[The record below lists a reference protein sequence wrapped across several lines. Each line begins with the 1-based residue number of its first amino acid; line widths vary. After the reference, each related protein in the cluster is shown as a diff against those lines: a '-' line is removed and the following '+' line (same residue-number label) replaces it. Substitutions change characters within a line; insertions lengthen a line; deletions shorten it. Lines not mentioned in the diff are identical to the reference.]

1 MAVPLELLRRL
12 VVQHRV
18 ALAMLLGE
26 IGLAFDKTLAS
37 WAEEFP
43 DPMRLHGGTLCSDVR
58 TRVLAMNAID
68 ARSRFDNPP
77 RTPSRSASC
86 GPDSTLQM
94 SSGPGVSVRFG
105 DSDMAFARVR
115 HMSPK
120 EAEALGAV
128 VQQLAMPAPKPGRQM
143 VLDDDEPESQRVM
156 GPPGIGQNWDLVL
169 YWWETPGRL
178 SVAGGILAMVE
189 EIDTSD
195 ERIVAFVDLPAAI
208 RPKTAAE
215 IAQQDV
221 EDDEVD
227 REFDEQ
233 WPENPSAGEDSGA

>member
-1 MAVPLELLRRL
+1 
-12 VVQHRV
+12 
-18 ALAMLLGE
+18 
-26 IGLAFDKTLAS
+26 
-37 WAEEFP
+37 
-43 DPMRLHGGTLCSDVR
+43 
-58 TRVLAMNAID
+58 
-68 ARSRFDNPP
+68 
-77 RTPSRSASC
+77 
-86 GPDSTLQM
+86 
-94 SSGPGVSVRFG
+94 
-105 DSDMAFARVR
+105 
-115 HMSPK
+115 
-120 EAEALGAV
+120 
-128 VQQLAMPAPKPGRQM
+128 
-143 VLDDDEPESQRVM
+143 M

-221 EDDEVD
+221 EDDEDD
-227 REFDEQ
+227 RDFDEQ